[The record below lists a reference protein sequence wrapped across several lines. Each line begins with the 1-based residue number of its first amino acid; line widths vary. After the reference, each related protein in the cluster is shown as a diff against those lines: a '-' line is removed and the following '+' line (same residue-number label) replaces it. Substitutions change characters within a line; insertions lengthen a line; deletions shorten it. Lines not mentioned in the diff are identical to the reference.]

1 MNRVV
6 ICFCALVCVFAYPLL
21 TCVADDP
28 VFSGPQV
35 GEKLV
40 PFKILGVYDD
50 EAGKELDFV
59 TQAQGKPLVLV
70 FVHKLTR
77 PSHAVTR
84 LLMQFGAQRKK
95 DGLFFGA
102 VYLYDDLTAG
112 TERLKP
118 IQQYLPKGVSVGI
131 SADGVEGP
139 GAYGLNRNVTLTI
152 LVANQNKVTAN
163 FAIVQPNVPT
173 DVPKILNEV
182 VKLIGGKVPTL
193 DELGAGRYQQA
204 KKAKKRRQATSKSG
218 RSPLAPE
225 LESLVRELIQKTA
238 DADEVDEIAVKIEE
252 FFEKKPEARRQVGQ
266 RAQRIIDG
274 GKLTSYGTA
283 KAQEYL
289 KKWANHV
296 ASKKDKQASEGKGKD
311 SGADKAVTETKP

>member
-6 ICFCALVCVFAYPLL
+6 ICFCSFVCVLAHPFL
-21 TCVADDP
+21 TCAADDP

-40 PFKILGVYDD
+40 PFKIRGVFDD
-50 EAGKELDFV
+50 EVGKELDFV

-84 LLMQFGAQRKK
+84 LLMQFGARRKK
-95 DGLFFGA
+95 DGLFSGA

-112 TERLKP
+112 TERVKRL
-118 IQQYLPKGVSVGI
+118 QRYLPKEASIGI

-152 LVANQNKVTAN
+152 LVANENKVTAN
-163 FAIVQPNVPT
+163 FAIVQPSVQA
-173 DVPKILNEV
+173 DVPKILKEV

-193 DELGAGRYQQA
+193 AELGAVRYQQA
-204 KKAKKRRQATSKSG
+204 KNAKNAKKRAQAT
-218 RSPLAPE
+218 RMAPE
-225 LESLVRELIQKTA
+225 LESLVRQLIQKTA
-238 DADEVDEIAVKIEE
+238 DADEVDEIAEKIEK

-266 RAQRIIDG
+266 IAQRIIDG
-274 GKLTSYGTA
+274 GKLKSYGTA

-289 KKWANHV
+289 KKWANQF
-296 ASKKDKQASEGKGKD
+296 APKKDKKPPEGSG
-311 SGADKAVTETKP
+311 SGADKVATETKP